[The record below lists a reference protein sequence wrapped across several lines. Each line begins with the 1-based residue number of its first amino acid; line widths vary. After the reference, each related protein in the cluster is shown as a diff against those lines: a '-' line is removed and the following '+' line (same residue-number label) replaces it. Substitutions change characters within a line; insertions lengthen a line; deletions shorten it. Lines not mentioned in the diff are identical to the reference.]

1 VGLEDKNRETH
12 DSRPMWIPFWKDGGR
27 QMNIAWAILGK
38 LLFLDMVGRKDG
50 SDRLRLFRLRVPLS
64 VFL

>member
-1 VGLEDKNRETH
+1 
-12 DSRPMWIPFWKDGGR
+12 
-27 QMNIAWAILGK
+27 MNIAWAILGK